1 MRYTLSDSP
10 MAADGAGES
19 DATCVD
25 TASVAIE
32 VQLTRKGIERR
43 RGSGPQRQN
52 STVGYVQLLKLE
64 A

>member
-1 MRYTLSDSP
+1 
-10 MAADGAGES
+10 MAADGPGKP

-25 TASVAIE
+25 TASVTIH

-43 RGSGPQRQN
+43 RGCGPQRQN

-64 A
+64 ACKRGTL